1 MAEIINALTDGV
13 TFKAPRTMSGPNVHC
28 LKQEVMAS
36 FEQKPKAIVIDFNQ
50 VDYIDVHGLVLFQD
64 LCEIIRVYGAKTFA
78 YRLKP
83 KMRYLLDEFD
93 LLADLGTVKP
103 EKSALKTA

>member
-1 MAEIINALTDGV
+1 MAEIIDALTDGV
-13 TFKAPRTMSGPNVHC
+13 TFKAPSAMSGPNIHR

-36 FEQKPKAIVIDFNQ
+36 FEQKPKAIVIDFDK

-93 LLADLGTVKP
+93 LLTDLGTVKP

>member
-1 MAEIINALTDGV
+1 MAEIINSLTDGV
-13 TFKAPRTMSGPNVHC
+13 TFKAPKTMNGPNVHR
-28 LKQEVMAS
+28 LKQKVMDS
-36 FEQKPKAIVIDFNQ
+36 FEQNPKAIVIDFDK

-83 KMRYLLDEFD
+83 EMRHLLDEFD

-103 EKSALKTA
+103 AASALKTA